1 MAINQISN
9 ILITRIRALA
19 LIAAVVLPG
28 SLAFAQEVAAPLPSA
43 SASASASATASASVA
58 AAAAASPSAESAPA
72 SASGAPSSSAA
83 APRDLVAARY
93 VTQCSGCHTIGGG
106 KLKGPDLEK
115 ALEWSESSLKL
126 AVKKMEKN
134 VGALPDADVA
144 AYVAFLKTPDV
155 RERISKERKRQL
167 AEMAAKLEPANA
179 STGRALFFGKRS
191 LENQGLA
198 CVACHEAGGE
208 GGSLGPDLTPLAG
221 KMDAVGMVSAFEQTN
236 FAVMRD
242 AYREH
247 PVTKQEAVHLAAFLG
262 SVQPSGAPWSHTA
275 NLVLA
280 LGATVLPALGML
292 SLLALRRGRTT
303 SVRARLVRSALR
315 R

>member
-1 MAINQISN
+1 MVINQISD
-9 ILITRIRALA
+9 IWSTRIRALA
-19 LIAAVVLPG
+19 LIAGVVLWG
-28 SLAFAQEVAAPLPSA
+28 SLAFAQEPLVPAASASGAAPTPAASSSESASVPVAAPASA
-43 SASASASATASASVA
+43 SASASAS
-58 AAAAASPSAESAPA
+58 
-72 SASGAPSSSAA
+72 SSAA
-83 APRDLVAARY
+83 APRDVVAARY

-115 ALEWSESSLKL
+115 ALDWSEGSLKL

-144 AYVAFLKTPDV
+144 AYVAFLKAPDV
-155 RERISKERKRQL
+155 RDRISKERKRQL

-191 LENQGLA
+191 FENQGLA

-208 GGSLGPDLTPLAG
+208 GGSLGPDLTPLAS
-221 KMDAVGMVSAFEQTN
+221 KMDAVGMISAFEQTN

-247 PVTKQEAVHLAAFLG
+247 AITKQEAVHLAAFLG
-262 SVQPSGAPWSHTA
+262 TVQPSGAPWSHTA

-280 LGATVLPALGML
+280 IGATAIPALGML

-303 SVRARLVRSALR
+303 SVRARLVRSALKR
-315 R
+315 